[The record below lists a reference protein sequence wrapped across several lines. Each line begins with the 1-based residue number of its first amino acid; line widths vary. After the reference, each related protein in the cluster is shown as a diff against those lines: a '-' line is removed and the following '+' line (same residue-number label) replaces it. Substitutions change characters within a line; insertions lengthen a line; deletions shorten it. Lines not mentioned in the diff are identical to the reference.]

1 MAQKITTSSATIN
14 TKDNITGKSSSITR
28 ERITRRKL
36 SASEQAQGGL
46 SNLARLEMIGIT
58 ILTISIGTS
67 VSQFTTSD
75 LIEITPNYQT
85 NNTYIPIE
93 DPLETINYA
102 QYGEEVFDNAY
113 SWIQALSATGQWASA
128 GVNTIVRFFENP
140 VMSIF
145 SLEDD
150 PNLSVFNW
158 YVKANRILTTIEN
171 AQAWYDQLTI
181 GDQINYELNIY
192 PDIFFLLKWQ
202 YYSPA
207 ELTA

>member
-1 MAQKITTSSATIN
+1 MDTMKIENSSQQ
-14 TKDNITGKSSSITR
+14 R
-28 ERITRRKL
+28 
-36 SASEQAQGGL
+36 QFGL
-46 SNLARLEMIGIT
+46 TNLASLGMIGIT
-58 ILTISIGTS
+58 ILAISIGGTLE
-67 VSQFTTSD
+67 QYTTSD
-75 LIEITPNYQT
+75 LIETTPNYQT

-113 SWIQALSATGQWASA
+113 SWIQALSATGQWANA

-145 SLEDD
+145 SIEDD

-158 YVKANRILTTIEN
+158 YVKANRILTSIEN
-171 AQAWYDQLTI
+171 AQAWFDQLTI